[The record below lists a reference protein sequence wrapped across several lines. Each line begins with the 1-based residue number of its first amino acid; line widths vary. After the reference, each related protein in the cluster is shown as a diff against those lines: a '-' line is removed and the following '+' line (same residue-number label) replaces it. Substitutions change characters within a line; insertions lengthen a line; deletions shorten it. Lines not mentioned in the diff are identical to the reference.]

1 MNGNEFGGPGGT
13 GSCTPP
19 AFAGRVD
26 SSSKGHGPLREGL
39 CLGIRLETALGIS
52 RGTHGPGI
60 CGDGFPLSEVVGRA
74 NGHIKTENMIDLLFI
89 TQRNICGE

>member
-1 MNGNEFGGPGGT
+1 MNGNEFGGPGWNRELY
-13 GSCTPP
+13 PP

-26 SSSKGHGPLREGL
+26 SSSKEHGPLREGL
-39 CLGIRLETALGIS
+39 CPGIRLETALGIS

-74 NGHIKTENMIDLLFI
+74 NVHIKTENMIGPLIYIHKKHL
-89 TQRNICGE
+89 R